1 MFLRRRVVAGSQ
13 WVAVAQEG
21 SSVHAAQV
29 AHIEGQRPRLLW
41 LWTQETASLSEALT
55 SLKRAHPLKGLSLVN
70 QLERTQYRLLSTEV
84 PDVPREEWRDAMR
97 WRIKEQV
104 DFSMEDALLEVLAV
118 PQDTQLRQMFPAI
131 ALVVQRA
138 DYDRVS
144 LAADDVGLRWS
155 AMDTAETALRNLSAM
170 AETEGQAHALLV
182 FGESHGMLVIT
193 YQGELLMTR
202 NIEVAVSAVTGT
214 NEARGAALGRAA
226 LEVLRTLDTFE
237 RMHSQA
243 TLAGLSVVPPQG
255 GDADVLEVLADLVYV
270 PIKYF
275 SLADCVDLSA
285 LGEARAEEL
294 AKGPSLGELC
304 VIGSALRAYSEAA
317 GRQSVNLLDPETL
330 KSQTLTWGAMWGVAA
345 AGGVFA
351 VTVLAGL
358 GLTVATKY
366 VKTQTENLEHDMVE
380 LRQAA
385 STMPPMADVKE
396 LALLRKTEV
405 RQRQMHEALR
415 NTVMSATP
423 GYSGYLVA
431 LGHQTVPNLWI
442 TGMSLHDDGRDLEL
456 TGRMTDNAA
465 LPNYLARLQQEDRFR
480 GRRFAQIELKAIN
493 LSEVGAG
500 PAITE
505 FTLRAKESSMS
516 AKAVI
521 EVPMD
526 PALKQLAE
534 RR

>member
-1 MFLRRRVVAGSQ
+1 MFLRRRVVAGGQ
-13 WVAVAQEG
+13 WVAVAQDG

-29 AHIEGQRPRLLW
+29 VHTEGQRPRLLW
-41 LWTQETASLSEALT
+41 LWSHETDSLPEGLT
-55 SLKRAHPLKGLSLVN
+55 ALKRGHPLKGVSLVY

-97 WRIKEQV
+97 WRLTDQV
-104 DFSMEDALLEVLAV
+104 DFPMEDALLEVLAV

-138 DYDRVS
+138 DYDRVA

-170 AETEGQAHALLV
+170 AETEGQAHALLA
-182 FGESHGMLVIT
+182 FGESYGMLVIT

-237 RMHSQA
+237 RMHSQV
-243 TLAGLSVVPPQG
+243 TLSGLSVVPPEG

-270 PIKYF
+270 PIQYF
-275 SLADCVDLSA
+275 SLANCIDLSA
-285 LGEARAEEL
+285 LGERAEQL

-304 VIGSALRAYSEAA
+304 VIGSALRAHSEAA

-330 KSQTLTWGAMWGVAA
+330 KSQTLPWGAMWGVAA
-345 AGGVFA
+345 AGGVLA
-351 VTVLAGL
+351 VTVVAGAGL
-358 GLTVATKY
+358 SLTTKY
-366 VKTQTENLEHDMVE
+366 IKTQTENIEHEMDE

-385 STMPPMADVKE
+385 SSMPPMPDVKE
-396 LALLRKTEV
+396 LALLRKTET

-423 GYSGYLVA
+423 GYSGYLIA

-465 LPNYLARLQQEDRFR
+465 LPNYLARLQQEEHFR
-480 GRRFAQIELKAIN
+480 GRRFAQIELKAVK

-505 FTLRAKESSMS
+505 FILRAKPANANTSKS
-516 AKAVI
+516 A
-521 EVPMD
+521 EVPLD
-526 PALKQLAE
+526 PALQHLSE